1 MLFLLPSR
9 RSWVWY
15 GPNLRPSARG
25 LVGTSSA
32 IPPILLHLVG
42 SYPMRCQAA
51 RQDRAPVREQ
61 LGTRTH
67 LPQVLERLILYR
79 ALLATPSL
87 PSDPF
92 TGYRSCNFSRIR
104 MKTSQRPAYEA
115 LSLICSRDR
124 WHRRC
129 LFAHG
134 RAPRSRVLK
143 LSERLVRNN

>member
-9 RSWVWY
+9 RSRVWY

-25 LVGTSSA
+25 LVGTSSV

-42 SYPMRCQAA
+42 SHPPKCQAA
-51 RQDRAPVREQ
+51 HQDSAPVCEQ

-67 LPQVLERLILYR
+67 LLRVLERLILYQT
-79 ALLATPSL
+79 LLATPSL

-104 MKTSQRPAYEA
+104 MKTSQRPVSEA
-115 LSLICSRDR
+115 LLLICSRD
-124 WHRRC
+124 RRC